1 VNTLLIMGGIIGGPI
16 TLSGDIMGRTIML
29 RAMTMD
35 MPTDMPADMST
46 MAVFNDGARAQWSIA
61 YRRWQYEYAAWQQTR
76 GPAGIFAAFG
86 GRFGGPYGSR
96 YGTGCDCEQ

>member
-1 VNTLLIMGGIIGGPI
+1 MIMTGIIGGPI

-29 RAMTMD
+29 PAMTMD
-35 MPTDMPADMST
+35 MPADMPTDMST
-46 MAVFNDGARAQWSIA
+46 MAGFNDGARAQWSIA

-76 GPAGIFAAFG
+76 GPAGIFAAFD

>member
-1 VNTLLIMGGIIGGPI
+1 VNTLMIMGGIIGGPI

-35 MPTDMPADMST
+35 MPADMST
-46 MAVFNDGARAQWSIA
+46 MAVFNDGARAQWSTA

-76 GPAGIFAAFG
+76 GPAGIFPAFG